1 MLNEG
6 IGKKP
11 KPFSYGMFVSA
22 FQAQLRQHLGVI
34 SRSAAGPE
42 QPHTKARV
50 HGDNLHVFA
59 SSLFLLLK
67 KSRTRLLIKVWLS
80 LQF

>member
-11 KPFSYGMFVSA
+11 KPFSSGMFVSA
-22 FQAQLRQHLGVI
+22 FQAQLKQHLGVI

-42 QPHTKARV
+42 QSHTK
-50 HGDNLHVFA
+50 HVYMRII
-59 SSLFLLLK
+59 STCLLQ
-67 KSRTRLLIKVWLS
+67 VC
-80 LQF
+80 F

>member
-11 KPFSYGMFVSA
+11 KPFSSDMFVSA

-42 QPHTKARV
+42 QPH
-50 HGDNLHVFA
+50 
-59 SSLFLLLK
+59 
-67 KSRTRLLIKVWLS
+67 KSTCTWR
-80 LQF
+80 